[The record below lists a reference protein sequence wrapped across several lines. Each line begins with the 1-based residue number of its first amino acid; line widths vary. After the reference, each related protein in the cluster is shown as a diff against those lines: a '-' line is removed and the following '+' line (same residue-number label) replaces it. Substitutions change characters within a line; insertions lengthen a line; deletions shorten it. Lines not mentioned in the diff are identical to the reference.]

1 MARRELFGEDLATL
15 EPRRCGRRPDHMQS
29 LGAKR
34 FGDSGDQRGFRTYD
48 GQFSSDRFSEACKT
62 DRVIHIG
69 WQARCDFTYAGV
81 TRRAVKLGCV
91 RAAGEFPG

>member
-1 MARRELFGEDLATL
+1 MACRELFGEYLAAL
-15 EPRRCGRRPDHMQS
+15 EPRRWRRRPDHTQS
-29 LGAKR
+29 LGAKC

-48 GQFSSDRFSEACKT
+48 GQFSSNGFSEACKT

-69 WQARCDFTYAGV
+69 WQARCDFAYAGV
-81 TRRAVKLGCV
+81 ARRAVKFGGM